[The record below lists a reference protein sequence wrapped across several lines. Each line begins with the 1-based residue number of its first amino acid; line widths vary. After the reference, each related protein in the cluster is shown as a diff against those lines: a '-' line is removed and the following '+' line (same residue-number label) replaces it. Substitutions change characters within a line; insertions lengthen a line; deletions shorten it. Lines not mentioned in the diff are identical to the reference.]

1 MLPICRRIP
10 RASSGS
16 QAFVATDATAGLPRP
31 QPVRS
36 CVISWRMQTHP
47 QTPTRQPP
55 KLQEFARCFR
65 TTFLISSPPLA
76 FGHRLRGKDGAFRAP
91 GQDARA
97 VTLAFAAR
105 QAAEEAL

>member
-36 CVISWRMQTHP
+36 CVISGRMQPHP

-55 KLQEFARCFR
+55 KLQEFALLPHSIR
-65 TTFLISSPPLA
+65 
-76 FGHRLRGKDGAFRAP
+76 
-91 GQDARA
+91 QDARA

-105 QAAEEAL
+105 QAAEESL